1 MIMSQIGKQIG
12 NVVGDLV
19 KDIISEDFLREK
31 FCNNSPSIAPCCESK

>member
-19 KDIISEDFLREK
+19 KDIISEDFLRET
-31 FCNNSPSIAPCCESK
+31 FCNNLPSIAPCCESK

>member
-12 NVVGDLV
+12 NVVGDLA
-19 KDIISEDFLREK
+19 KDIISEDFLRET